1 MAQLQTKTVKPE
13 TKRTSVTDR
22 LSRRIL
28 SQALEQTADIVM
40 ITDVSGNIEYV
51 NHAFENCTGFSLT
64 EVLGQ
69 KPNLLRSGKH
79 NDIFYSKLWDTI
91 RRGDVF
97 RGVIENR
104 RKDNSIYYE
113 EKTITPLIDDNG
125 VITNYVSTGRD
136 VSENILT
143 QSRLRHLAYCDI
155 LTGLPNRVQLRHELS
170 QAISHAE
177 RHNESLAVL
186 FLDLDRFKN
195 INDSLGHDLGDR
207 LLRDVAHRLRHTL
220 RNDDTIA
227 RNGGDEFV
235 ILLRGPVDE
244 NDVVRVAEKLF
255 NSLTA
260 PFILDGQKHQVS
272 ASIGISL
279 YPQDHVTMRDL
290 LKGADIAMYQAK
302 GQGGSRYCFYSHDME
317 VRVLERMELEQCL
330 QRGITNN
337 ELFNVYQPQYE
348 LSSQR
353 LIGAEALL
361 RWHHPKMGY
370 ISPDRFIPVAEDTGD
385 IITLGERVLSE
396 ACRQLIKWRQKGL
409 ILPHISV
416 NLSPRQLSHPN
427 ISSKVSETL
436 IETGLEPDALVLEL
450 TESAL
455 MQHPEQAAR
464 SLNKLKSIGVRLS
477 VDDFGTGHSSLSYLR
492 RFPLDCIK
500 VDRSFVQDL
509 PNNKEASALVEAIV
523 KMAHSLSMSVV
534 AEGVETDEQL
544 DFLQRTGCE
553 GAQGY
558 LLGRPM
564 SANDFAS
571 QQRY

>member
-1 MAQLQTKTVKPE
+1 MTHLQTQPVKSE
-13 TKRTSVTDR
+13 SERSVATDR

-40 ITDVSGNIEYV
+40 ITDVYGNIEYV
-51 NHAFENCTGFSLT
+51 NHAFENCTGFGLN

-69 KPNLLRSGKH
+69 KPNVLRSGKH
-79 NDIFYSKLWDTI
+79 NNSFYCKLWDTI
-91 RRGDVF
+91 RRGGVF

-113 EKTITPLIDDNG
+113 EKTITPLINDDG

-136 VSENILT
+136 VSENMLT
-143 QSRLRHLAYCDI
+143 QKRLRHLAYCDI
-155 LTGLPNRVQLRHELS
+155 LTGLPNRVQVRRELS
-170 QAISHAE
+170 QAISHSE
-177 RHNESLAVL
+177 RHNQSLAVL

-207 LLRDVAHRLRHTL
+207 LLREVARRLRHTL

-235 ILLRGPVDE
+235 VLLRGPLNE
-244 NDVVRVAEKLF
+244 NDVVRVANKLLGSF
-255 NSLTA
+255 TE
-260 PFILDGQKHQVS
+260 PFTLEGYKHQMCV
-272 ASIGISL
+272 SIGISL
-279 YPQDHVTMRDL
+279 YPEDHVTMRGL

-302 GQGGSRYCFYSHDME
+302 AQGGSCYCFYSRDME
-317 VRVLERMELEQCL
+317 RRVLERMELEQYL
-330 QRGITNN
+330 LKGIAEN

-348 LSSQR
+348 ISGQR
-353 LIGAEALL
+353 LMGAEALL
-361 RWHHPKMGY
+361 RWQHPNMGL
-370 ISPDRFIPVAEDTGD
+370 ICPDRFIPIAEDTGD
-385 IITLGERVLSE
+385 IMSLGAKVLLE
-396 ACRQLIKWRQKGL
+396 ACKQLVEWRKGG
-409 ILPHISV
+409 IDIPHISV
-416 NLSPRQLSHPN
+416 NLSPRQLSHPG
-427 ISSKVSETL
+427 ISRQVAETL
-436 IETGLEPDALVLEL
+436 SSTGLEPHALILEL

-455 MQHPEQAAR
+455 MQNPEQAAR
-464 SLNKLKSIGVRLS
+464 SLAELKSLGVMLS

-523 KMAHSLSMSVV
+523 QMAHSLNMSVV
-534 AEGVETDEQL
+534 AEGVETDQQL
-544 DFLQRTGCE
+544 EFLYRTGCE

-558 LLGRPM
+558 LLGKPM
-564 SANDFAS
+564 PATDFARHS
-571 QQRY
+571 L

>member
-1 MAQLQTKTVKPE
+1 
-13 TKRTSVTDR
+13 
-22 LSRRIL
+22 
-28 SQALEQTADIVM
+28 
-40 ITDVSGNIEYV
+40 
-51 NHAFENCTGFSLT
+51 
-64 EVLGQ
+64 
-69 KPNLLRSGKH
+69 
-79 NDIFYSKLWDTI
+79 
-91 RRGDVF
+91 
-97 RGVIENR
+97 
-104 RKDNSIYYE
+104 
-113 EKTITPLIDDNG
+113 
-125 VITNYVSTGRD
+125 
-136 VSENILT
+136 
-143 QSRLRHLAYCDI
+143 
-155 LTGLPNRVQLRHELS
+155 
-170 QAISHAE
+170 
-177 RHNESLAVL
+177 
-186 FLDLDRFKN
+186 
-195 INDSLGHDLGDR
+195 
-207 LLRDVAHRLRHTL
+207 
-220 RNDDTIA
+220 
-227 RNGGDEFV
+227 
-235 ILLRGPVDE
+235 
-244 NDVVRVAEKLF
+244 
-255 NSLTA
+255 
-260 PFILDGQKHQVS
+260 
-272 ASIGISL
+272 
-279 YPQDHVTMRDL
+279 MRDL

-302 GQGGSRYCFYSHDME
+302 GQGGSCYCFYSHDME

-361 RWHHPKMGY
+361 RWHHPKMGD

-396 ACRQLIKWRQKGL
+396 ACQQLIKWREKGL
-409 ILPHISV
+409 NMPHISV

-436 IETGLEPDALVLEL
+436 TKTGLEPDALVLEL

-464 SLNKLKSIGVRLS
+464 SLNELKAIGVRLS

-523 KMAHSLSMSVV
+523 KMAHSLNMYVV

-544 DFLQRTGCE
+544 EFLHQTGCE

-564 SANDFAS
+564 SANDFSS